1 MIVARLFRA
10 ALAAATSL
18 GLGGTFY
25 LLCRA
30 REVWFVSRALAM
42 PAVGPSLRAL
52 RFTTLPLAAA
62 LPGIVVD
69 VLPDAL
75 WAFAVGAML
84 RALDPGRRARRVWGV
99 VGGIAVVS
107 YEVAQ
112 HGHLVPGT
120 FDWRDLL
127 AQVLGFGGGW
137 VLVRT
142 MTWRRTLG
150 LVGRVPRAPFET

>member
-1 MIVARLFRA
+1 MIVPRLLRA
-10 ALAAATSL
+10 ALAAATSIV
-18 GLGGTFY
+18 LGGTFY

-42 PAVGPSLRAL
+42 PALGPSLRAL
-52 RFTTLPLAAA
+52 RFTTLPLAAG
-62 LPGIVVD
+62 LPAIVVD

-84 RALDPGRRARRVWGV
+84 RALDPGRRARRVWGGI
-99 VGGIAVVS
+99 GGILVIS

-112 HGHLVPGT
+112 HWHLVPGT

-127 AQVLGFGGGW
+127 AQVLGFGAGW

-142 MTWRRTLG
+142 VTRRRTRD
-150 LVGRVPRAPFET
+150 LVGRVPRAPFEK